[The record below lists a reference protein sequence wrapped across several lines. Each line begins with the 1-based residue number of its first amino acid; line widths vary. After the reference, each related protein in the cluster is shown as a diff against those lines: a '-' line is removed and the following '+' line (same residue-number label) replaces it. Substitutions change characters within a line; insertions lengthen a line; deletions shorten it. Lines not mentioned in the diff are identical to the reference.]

1 MPEPEGDGDPANKLV
16 LSTMGLLLDQ
26 CMMLEMANSFYQKQ
40 IIEWRMT
47 ARQLDQSAWGLV
59 KAIHNFIVFAIHL
72 NFIYP
77 HNTLTTQGVEF
88 AITQAIAVE
97 TPEAEN
103 AAKRMVSALVTSK
116 ALWQIEHHGV
126 CNLDVGPAEQ
136 LPTEV
141 INYLQT
147 FYSKFMPLKTQV
159 TLSHTN
165 SILQDICLIVQ

>member
-1 MPEPEGDGDPANKLV
+1 VKFQLCGVLFDLMEQTVVRNIKFADADNKVKSAIRHVFHHLESMPEPEGDGDPANKLV

-59 KAIHNFIVFAIHL
+59 KAIHNFIVFVIHL

-103 AAKRMVSALVTSK
+103 AAKRMVSA
-116 ALWQIEHHGV
+116 W
-126 CNLDVGPAEQ
+126 
-136 LPTEV
+136 
-141 INYLQT
+141 
-147 FYSKFMPLKTQV
+147 
-159 TLSHTN
+159 
-165 SILQDICLIVQ
+165 